1 MKLVRYGDK
10 GAEKPGLIDKSGQLR
25 DLSAH
30 IKDLTG
36 ETYSPAS
43 LKKLAEIDPAS
54 LPSVPGTPRLGP
66 PVTGISKF
74 VAIGL
79 NYADHAKETGAQIP
93 TEPIFFLKAN
103 TALSGPND
111 PVEKPRGSTKLDWEV
126 EIAAIIGTRAKY
138 VSEADALNHV
148 AGYCVCNDVSERYFQ
163 QERGGQW
170 TKGKSCDTFGP
181 IGPWLVTKDE
191 VPDPQNLPLWL
202 KVNGETM
209 QNGST
214 KLDWEV
220 EIAAIIGT
228 RAKYVSEADALNH
241 VAGYCVCNDVS
252 ERNFQIERLGQWTK
266 GKSHD
271 TFGPL
276 GPWLVTRDEISDVQK
291 LSMWLDVNGQRR
303 QTGSTTTMIFSMAQ
317 CIAYVSQF
325 MTLLPGD
332 VITTGTPPGVGMGM
346 KPQQFLNVGDVVTLG
361 IEQLGEQRQEIVA
374 A

>member
-1 MKLVRYGDK
+1 MKLVRYGEN

-30 IKDLTG
+30 LKDLTG
-36 ETYSPAS
+36 EAYSPES
-43 LKKLAEIDPAS
+43 LKKLAALDPAS
-54 LPSVPGTPRLGP
+54 LPAVSGKPRFGA
-66 PVTGISKF
+66 PVAGISKF

-79 NYADHAKETGAQIP
+79 NYSDHAKETGNPIP
-93 TEPIFFLKAN
+93 AEPIFFLKAN

-111 PVEKPRGSTKLDWEV
+111 AVEKPR
-126 EIAAIIGTRAKY
+126 
-138 VSEADALNHV
+138 
-148 AGYCVCNDVSERYFQ
+148 
-163 QERGGQW
+163 
-170 TKGKSCDTFGP
+170 
-181 IGPWLVTKDE
+181 
-191 VPDPQNLPLWL
+191 
-202 KVNGETM
+202 
-209 QNGST
+209 GST

-276 GPWLVTRDEISDVQK
+276 GPWLATKDEIKDVQN
-291 LSMWLDVNGQRR
+291 LSMWCDVNGQRR
-303 QTGSTTTMIFSMAQ
+303 QSGTTATMIFSMAK
-317 CIAYVSQF
+317 CISYVSQF

-332 VITTGTPPGVGMGM
+332 VVTTGTPPGVGMGM
-346 KPQQFLNVGDVVTLG
+346 KPPTFLNVGDVVTLG
-361 IEQLGEQRQEIVA
+361 IEGLGEQRQEIIA